1 MLLGWQGNETRL
13 LARTEERAA
22 QLDTDRENKQYLEG
36 MMFPDSMSV
45 HHEPRRALSN
55 TDCVIIAVPSVA
67 MREVIEAHVAEIAP
81 DSIVVSAT
89 KGLEIE
95 SGKRMSE
102 IIAECIS
109 ARHSLSV
116 EEAMTN
122 ICALSGPNLSVEIA
136 IGLPALAT
144 AASVSIETAERVQ
157 MMTSG
162 ERFRVYASDD
172 IIGVEL
178 GGTLKNIIAIGAGF
192 IDASGLGSNLKAAY
206 VTRGLH
212 EITLLGLAL
221 GAKPTTFAGLSGVGR
236 HAYDLLQSFESELP
250 IGYEIGRRRFCR
262 RRVRVRGS
270 DCGGGADDSSDVAD
284 RAAAWCRDAD
294 NGDGAQG
301 DVRGGTADGGDGGID
316 ATGVATGVTEV
327 QTFVSSKPSG
337 HRDRSGIISFTE
349 VSARWS
355 QSLKITK
362 KSLGKMLSS

>member
-13 LARTEERAA
+13 LARSEERAA

-192 IDASGLGSNLKAAY
+192 VDASGLGANLKAAY

-221 GAKPTTFAGLSGVGR
+221 GAKPTTFAGLSGIGDMLTTCYSPLSRNYRLGTRLAEGDSVEEALEYLGQTAEGVPTTR
-236 HAYDLLQSFESELP
+236 ATLRIARQLGVEMPITETAHKVMFEGVPPTEAMGDLMRRELQRE
-250 IGYEIGRRRFCR
+250 
-262 RRVRVRGS
+262 
-270 DCGGGADDSSDVAD
+270 
-284 RAAAWCRDAD
+284 
-294 NGDGAQG
+294 
-301 DVRGGTADGGDGGID
+301 
-316 ATGVATGVTEV
+316 
-327 QTFVSSKPSG
+327 
-337 HRDRSGIISFTE
+337 
-349 VSARWS
+349 
-355 QSLKITK
+355 
-362 KSLGKMLSS
+362 